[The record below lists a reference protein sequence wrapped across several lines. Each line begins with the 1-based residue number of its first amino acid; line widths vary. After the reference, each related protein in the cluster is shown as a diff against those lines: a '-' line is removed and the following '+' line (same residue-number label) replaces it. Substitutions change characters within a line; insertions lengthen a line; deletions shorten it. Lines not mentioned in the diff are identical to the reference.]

1 MDALVLRS
9 QHQTIV
15 ITRSLVPARAA
26 QMRQTSG
33 GELRGALDVHLSGDS
48 VDAQLLST
56 FWLAAGGPVLSVLRP
71 AELVAAVVAAVEAGR
86 LRAYVF
92 KEPAYISQASHQ
104 ALRGEADRA
113 ARSPTRPGARAM
125 GRQLSVAQM
134 GVAERFVEVFHR
146 TVPRVGPEL
155 GRQLRT
161 LVENPTDLAFMV
173 GTVVI
178 LVQLHAVAAG
188 EVIDGIVLTAIIACA
203 VIEGM
208 GVFQAT
214 LSALEAAA
222 NLVDFLTTTLAA
234 RDDKDLDRAAEKLA
248 AGLSAVGV
256 GILSAALAR
265 IAGRFTDSLKKA
277 GGQRKVE
284 TVSRE
289 EMAGKGRGS
298 AEADSREGGSRPRPS
313 SGLSETFLRLRE
325 IDAGGVKAQRI
336 SEGTGKKIAVIG
348 RSMGDGETPGVKKYA
363 KKLKQ
368 EGYDVEIF
376 DGPQISPGALSEW
389 RSLRDKYGII
399 PDDVIV
405 NSKIYKENRLWIQ
418 GLKSGN
424 YSVIDIGDPNKAGKS
439 IFYDMERDALS
450 DRRWF

>member
-33 GELRGALDVHLSGDS
+33 GELRGALDAHLSGDS
-48 VDAQLLST
+48 VDTQLLST
-56 FWLAAGGPVLSVLRP
+56 FWLAAGGPVLSVLRS

-113 ARSPTRPGARAM
+113 ARSPTRPGSPAT
-125 GRQLSVAQM
+125 GRQLNVAQM

-161 LVENPTDLAFMV
+161 LVENPADLAFMV

-289 EMAGKGRGS
+289 EMAGKGRGAPATQADPGPPKSSS
-298 AEADSREGGSRPRPS
+298 ATGGSNTPSAGPEKGVAKGIGGRVPCEAGKIVNFVQPEEQVYYRVYTKNQTGSFLTAVPPRNAAYAREALALPS
-313 SGLSETFLRLRE
+313 ENKATYIQEVRVP
-325 IDAGGVKAQRI
+325 AG
-336 SEGTGKKIAVIG
+336 T
-348 RSMGDGETPGVKKYA
+348 
-363 KKLKQ
+363 
-368 EGYDVEIF
+368 
-376 DGPQISPGALSEW
+376 
-389 RSLRDKYGII
+389 SLRRSRAKAAFGKRGGGEQFELLNRI
-399 PDDVIV
+399 PE
-405 NSKIYKENRLWIQ
+405 SCFGPGR
-418 GLKSGN
+418 
-424 YSVIDIGDPNKAGKS
+424 P
-439 IFYDMERDALS
+439 LS
-450 DRRWF
+450 